1 MAFNLV
7 VASLQPPSPLRTR
20 VIILKHKWPGQQP
33 GLVCQYKAKAFNLGT
48 KSKPLTMV
56 TKALQDGAAELCS
69 LFFTALPPC
78 SVTQHQGL
86 LTAQVSQ
93 ACLGPLYLCLEC
105 PSPTWPAFSHSVLSS
120 GTTSQRL
127 FLTILPPQHSIPF
140 SPSHLFISLTRTRN
154 YLAYYD
160 VVYLSP
166 WVCLIAH
173 CCTPES
179 LSHAWDTAGM
189 LTSIRWTNE
198 WSTCYGG
205 SKSYNM
211 IASYTETGTEPE

>member
-1 MAFNLV
+1 M
-7 VASLQPPSPLRTR
+7 
-20 VIILKHKWPGQQP
+20 
-33 GLVCQYKAKAFNLGT
+33 CQYKAKAFNLGT

-140 SPSHLFISLTRTRN
+140 SPRHLLISLTRTWN
-154 YLAYYD
+154 YLAYY
-160 VVYLSP
+160 YC
-166 WVCLIAH
+166 CL
-173 CCTPES
+173 PVS
-179 LSHAWDTAGM
+179 LS
-189 LTSIRWTNE
+189 LSNCSLLYPRE
-198 WSTCYGG
+198 L
-205 SKSYNM
+205 
-211 IASYTETGTEPE
+211 EPCLRYCRYVNKHSLNK